1 MNGRSHRIFS
11 VVFGLGT
18 QASRPHFHGLK
29 QQNTLWTCHSPI
41 QYYTLLTLVSSVYS
55 DMMRMG
61 VWFNLGCQCLWST
74 AWSWGDRSSN
84 PFSWNI
90 KKAYVVYINFSFGM
104 TKAENR
110 LIVLLWT
117 SKYQTLSLW
126 WHIYASCVYNEGH
139 MKSVVD
145 VQHPC
150 DFQGRHVVGHVVSWI
165 PCNLVM
171 VGLHFECQLS
181 CGSEKAS

>member
-1 MNGRSHRIFS
+1 MSSNNRTPSGPAIHLYNI
-11 VVFGLGT
+11 V
-18 QASRPHFHGLK
+18 HF
-29 QQNTLWTCHSPI
+29 
-41 QYYTLLTLVSSVYS
+41 LTLVSSVYS

-74 AWSWGDRSSN
+74 AWSWGDLSSN
-84 PFSWNI
+84 PFSWNT

-117 SKYQTLSLW
+117 SKCQTLSLQ
-126 WHIYASCVYNEGH
+126 WHKYASCVYNEGH
-139 MKSVVD
+139 MKSIVN

-150 DFQGRHVVGHVVSWI
+150 NFQWRHVVGHVVSWI

-171 VGLHFECQLS
+171 VGLHFECQVS